1 MTEAAKN
8 PDWLAGKK
16 VIVWPLAMREVA
28 AGDWSAVHWPE
39 ARAAEKFL
47 VVGPGETKDIT
58 ATVAAL
64 GPLPRQGDTPYADY
78 LTAVHLTGI
87 DGTGAQA
94 VVYLRTMKDRQLLPS
109 EALRPGTTVRV
120 KLVSYEERAEEL
132 DSLNRGE
139 LEDVALLLETP
150 NFAEWISPADR

>member
-1 MTEAAKN
+1 
-8 PDWLAGKK
+8 
-16 VIVWPLAMREVA
+16 
-28 AGDWSAVHWPE
+28 
-39 ARAAEKFL
+39 
-47 VVGPGETKDIT
+47 
-58 ATVAAL
+58 
-64 GPLPRQGDTPYADY
+64 
-78 LTAVHLTGI
+78 VHLTGI